1 MFSLT
6 HRGPKHI
13 IKCTSDFWNFWKK
26 QTCGRIQIMWGNMV
40 KGEVHFIYDTSFWTQ
55 VLMRMKKLCKEQK
68 TTNMNYEHE
77 QNKKRWKALQTRL
90 KLMIP
95 SSKNKQVHKTIKTF
109 AKYTLGSWRLLQT
122 SLKPRIQ
129 VKQMQNL
136 KTLAT
141 HMACSINAKLT
152 RAFAAE
158 IKEDNQALHG
168 HKMMVFKEM
177 I

>member
-1 MFSLT
+1 
-6 HRGPKHI
+6 
-13 IKCTSDFWNFWKK
+13 
-26 QTCGRIQIMWGNMV
+26 
-40 KGEVHFIYDTSFWTQ
+40 
-55 VLMRMKKLCKEQK
+55 MRMKKLCKEQK

-90 KLMIP
+90 KLVIS

-109 AKYTLGSWRLLQT
+109 AKYILGSWRLLQT

-141 HMACSINAKLT
+141 HMARSRNAKLT
-152 RAFAAE
+152 RALQLRSKRT
-158 IKEDNQALHG
+158 IKSYMDTKWWCLKKWYKGVLDNSQNTSDAL
-168 HKMMVFKEM
+168 
-177 I
+177 